1 MTTKATAATTKEQ
14 LHQLIDQLDDA
25 RAEAMLV
32 LLTPPNGAS
41 NGNKRSMET
50 NSSRSTHQPLLE
62 ELKATHHDDPL
73 WGIVGIG
80 SSPEPTDI
88 ANHKDEYVADA
99 IEGNWE

>member
-1 MTTKATAATTKEQ
+1 MATKATKATTKER

-32 LLTPPNGAS
+32 LLTPPSGAS
-41 NGNKRSMET
+41 NGKKEIEST
-50 NSSRSTHQPLLE
+50 SSPSTHQPLLE
-62 ELKATHHDDPL
+62 ELKAIHVDDAL

-80 SSPEPTDI
+80 SSSEPTDI